1 MTEIHP
7 AIRAE
12 FDQTPEW
19 WDRQYRAL
27 ERKQIPRDAAYHEG
41 HNVVDF
47 RTYASAVVLREC
59 ADCGVSIDPYTQ
71 EGTE

>member
-19 WDRQYRAL
+19 WDQQYRAL
-27 ERKQIPRDAAYHEG
+27 ERKQIPRDPAYHEG
-41 HNVVDF
+41 HNLIEICTLTSGIV
-47 RTYASAVVLREC
+47 RREC

-71 EGTE
+71 GGTE